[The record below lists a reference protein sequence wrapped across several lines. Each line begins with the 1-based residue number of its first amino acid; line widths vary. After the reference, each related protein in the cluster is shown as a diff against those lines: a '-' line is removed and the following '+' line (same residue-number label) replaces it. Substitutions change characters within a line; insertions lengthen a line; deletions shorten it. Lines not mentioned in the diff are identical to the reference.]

1 MKKETLE
8 QRFLEAFERASK
20 TQIKLPPDIML
31 HFYAYYKRATLG
43 MPYHNPSGENE
54 LRNAFK
60 INALFQVQNLTQDE
74 AKEKYID
81 LVNKYITDC

>member
-1 MKKETLE
+1 MKKETLD
-8 QRFLEAFERASK
+8 QRFSEAFERASK

-74 AKEKYID
+74 AKQKYID